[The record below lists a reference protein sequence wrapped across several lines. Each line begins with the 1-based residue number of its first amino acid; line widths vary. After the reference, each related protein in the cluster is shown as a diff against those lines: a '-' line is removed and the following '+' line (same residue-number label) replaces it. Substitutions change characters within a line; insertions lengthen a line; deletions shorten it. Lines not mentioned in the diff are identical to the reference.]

1 MKKNLFLIILFYV
14 ILKPSISFSL
24 VEIDI
29 TRGNLDP
36 MPISVSPFFSDGITD
51 ENIKK
56 KPIYVNHENIL
67 ILIIQYS
74 FLYLHYYF

>member
-1 MKKNLFLIILFYV
+1 MKKNLFLIILCYV
-14 ILKPSISFSL
+14 FLKPSISFSL

-36 MPISVSPFFSDGITD
+36 MPISVTSFFSDGITD

-56 KPIYVNHENIL
+56 NLYIENLGLEI
-67 ILIIQYS
+67 S
-74 FLYLHYYF
+74 

>member
-1 MKKNLFLIILFYV
+1 MRKNLFLIILFYV

-36 MPISVSPFFSDGITD
+36 MPISVSPFF
-51 ENIKK
+51 
-56 KPIYVNHENIL
+56 
-67 ILIIQYS
+67 
-74 FLYLHYYF
+74 FF